1 MEVETLATCG
11 GTAVEEVI
19 ATTAAHMEDA
29 VTMTTARTTVAIVM
43 ATVGDIDPW
52 KSSLPHRTRRVYFAF
67 SLHFSFSI
75 RIRLSF
81 HVS

>member
-1 MEVETLATCG
+1 MEVKTLATCG

-29 VTMTTARTTVAIVM
+29 VTMTTRTTVAIVM